1 MPYTKLTSYQFERG
15 TGFTE
20 ESVLTFRVLALTAV
34 DELMRSAQA
43 TTATFPLSA
52 DELYLILEHRASSQ
66 SLVPSQAVAVE
77 AQPEPT
83 PDLEPELPVP
93 LVDESQ
99 ETVNTQAESLP
110 TSLIPAAAAA
120 QIASVPTHAG
130 PPDNDFAAAAR
141 WLALA
146 TRDDTEPYRPTLGG
160 RHSS

>member
-20 ESVLTFRVLALTAV
+20 ESVLAFRVLALTAV
-34 DELMRSAQA
+34 DEFMRGAPA

-52 DELYLILEHRASSQ
+52 DEVHLILEHRVSTQ
-66 SLVPSQAVAVE
+66 SREMPPPVVVE

-83 PDLEPELPVP
+83 PDLEPEAPAA
-93 LVDESQ
+93 LVDEGQ
-99 ETVNTQAESLP
+99 ETVNRPAESLP
-110 TSLIPAAAAA
+110 PSFIPAAAA
-120 QIASVPTHAG
+120 QIASDATHAR
-130 PPDNDFAAAAR
+130 PRDDDFAAAAR

-146 TRDDTEPYRPTLGG
+146 TRDDAEPYRPTLGG